1 MKLSRFFNSLLFC
14 LALVTS
20 LAVSILPV
28 RAAGDIRPM
37 PGFMSFV
44 NSVKDGQ
51 AGLVRGVY
59 LPGLFALRVTQQP
72 ANEPGFVSPFLGTV
86 TEFKA
91 ARDAGNIGLLAH
103 NTLAGQDFSA
113 IKAGQEVR
121 VVYGDGKVEYFKV
134 TRLLRYQ
141 ALQPRSM
148 VSDFLDLESGE
159 RLTWQQVFKKTY
171 QGAQH
176 VTFQTCIERNGDQ
189 NWGRLFVIAVP
200 AAR

>member
-1 MKLSRFFNSLLFC
+1 M
-14 LALVTS
+14 
-20 LAVSILPV
+20 
-28 RAAGDIRPM
+28 
-37 PGFMSFV
+37 
-44 NSVKDGQ
+44 
-51 AGLVRGVY
+51 
-59 LPGLFALRVTQQP
+59 
-72 ANEPGFVSPFLGTV
+72 
-86 TEFKA
+86 
-91 ARDAGNIGLLAH
+91 
-103 NTLAGQDFSA
+103 
-113 IKAGQEVR
+113 
-121 VVYGDGKVEYFKV
+121 VYGDGKVEYFKV